1 MARKQSSTIWYQ
13 GNPHKEIYFQGH
25 YHDKMYKGSQLI
37 WEKLNDEYEK
47 DLYYRIQ
54 DYSIYNGITY
64 FVGFLYKDVIGQDD
78 VLQGIYIAKFNA
90 EKMCL
95 DMLHKIEVVSVYNRY
110 LIHACKDGLVLIKYD
125 YEFSKENT
133 ENQPDVGIAKYPI
146 KQSSVFKKV
155 GHNSFSEE
163 TTVFMPPFVQNGAY
177 NKHQF
182 MVFGK
187 DYYVKQI
194 VVYDS
199 NNYGYSSLVKYSYD
213 GEIIKETP
221 ADNTALEI
229 PNTMQQLDYMN
240 VFSVGNRIF
249 TIFSEKNY
257 RSSNLRT
264 IKAISY
270 DSNLSDKKKYSM
282 DSGDTYVYQDLKQTS
297 TGSDMERA
305 VKRYFA
311 VCNGNLYAAGKINTG
326 DYVPKV
332 IKAIFQLSEEKLST
346 GIQIQEN
353 VMIDTV
359 DAIGAKLI
367 THVSSGNTRCFYLI
381 ENGEIKNQY
390 DSYNTANAYAYDEE
404 NIYLWGGIYR
414 YVFDKNLSYIKA
426 EQEKIRIIK

>member
-1 MARKQSSTIWYQ
+1 MARKQSSTIYYR
-13 GNPHKEIYFQGH
+13 GNKHKEIYYQGH

-64 FVGFLYKDVIGQDD
+64 FVGFLYKDVTGQDD

-155 GHNSFSEE
+155 GQNSFSEE

-229 PNTMQQLDYMN
+229 PNMMQQLDYMN
-240 VFSVGNRIF
+240 VFSIGNRIF

-282 DSGDTYVYQDLKQTS
+282 DSGDTYAFQDLRQTS
-297 TGSDMERA
+297 TGSDMERT

-346 GIQIQEN
+346 GIQIQKN

-367 THVSSGNTRCFYLI
+367 THVSSGNTRCFYMI

-390 DSYNTANAYAYDEE
+390 DSYNTADGYAYDED
-404 NIYLWGGIYR
+404 NIYLWIGVYR
-414 YVFDKNLSYIKA
+414 YSFDKNLSYIKA
-426 EQEKIRIIK
+426 EQERIRVIK

>member
-1 MARKQSSTIWYQ
+1 MARKQSSTIWFQ

-25 YHDKMYKGSQLI
+25 YHDKMYKGSQLV

-47 DLYYRIQ
+47 DMYYTIH

-64 FVGFLYKDVIGQDD
+64 FVGFLYKKGDIF
-78 VLQGIYIAKFNA
+78 QGTYIAKFNTD
-90 EKMCL
+90 KMCL
-95 DMLHKIEVVSVYNRY
+95 DMLHKIEVVSAYNRY

-146 KQSSVFKKV
+146 KQSSVFEKV
-155 GHNSFSEE
+155 GQNSFSEE
-163 TTVFMPPFVQNGAY
+163 TTIFMPPFVQNGVY

-199 NNYGYSSLVKYSYD
+199 NNYGYSSFVKYSYD

-221 ADNTALEI
+221 ADNTVLEI
-229 PNTMQQLDYMN
+229 QSTSQWLDYMSA
-240 VFSVGNRIF
+240 FSIGNRIF

-264 IKAISY
+264 VKAISY

-282 DSGDTYVYQDLKQTS
+282 DSGDTYVYQDLRQTA
-297 TGSDMERA
+297 TGTDMERS

-311 VCNGNLYAAGKINTG
+311 VCDGNLYAAGQISTG

-332 IKAIFQLSEEKLST
+332 IKTIFQLSEEKLST

-353 VMIDTV
+353 VIIDTV
-359 DAIGAKLI
+359 DAIGSKLI
-367 THVSSGNTRCFYLI
+367 THVSSGNLRCFYLI
-381 ENGEIKNQY
+381 ENGEIKGQY
-390 DSYNTANAYAYDEE
+390 NSGSTSDAYAYDDKG
-404 NIYLWGGIYR
+404 NIYMWFGAYR
-414 YVFDKNLSYIKA
+414 YVFNKSLSFTKF
-426 EQEKIRIIK
+426 EQEKIRIMIIK

>member
-13 GNPHKEIYFQGH
+13 GNTHKEIYFQGH

-37 WEKLNDEYEK
+37 WQKLNDEFEK
-47 DLYYRIQ
+47 DMYYRIQ
-54 DYSIYNGITY
+54 DYSIYDGITY
-64 FVGFLYKDVIGQDD
+64 FVGYLYNKDD
-78 VLQGIYIAKFNA
+78 VFQGTYIAKFNT

-95 DMLHKIEVVSVYNRY
+95 DMLHKIEAVSAYNRY

-125 YEFSKENT
+125 YYFSKENT
-133 ENQPDVGIAKYPI
+133 ENQPYFGIAKYPI
-146 KQSSVFKKV
+146 KQSSVFEKV
-155 GHNSFSEE
+155 GRNSFSEE
-163 TTVFMPPFVQNGAY
+163 TTVFVPPFVQNGAY

-182 MVFGK
+182 IVFGK

-199 NNYGYSSLVKYSYD
+199 NNYGYSSFVKYSYN

-221 ADNTALEI
+221 ADNTVLEI
-229 PNTMQQLDYMN
+229 QSARQWLDYMN
-240 VFSVGNRIF
+240 AFSIGNRYF
-249 TIFSEKNY
+249 TIFSEKDN
-257 RSSNLRT
+257 RSAGIRT
-264 IKAISY
+264 VKAISY
-270 DSNLSDKKKYSM
+270 DSNMSGKKKYSM

-332 IKAIFQLSEEKLST
+332 IKTIFQLSKESLSV
-346 GIQIQEN
+346 GVQMQEN
-353 VMIDTV
+353 VEIDTV
-359 DAIGAKLI
+359 DTIGTKLI
-367 THVSSGNTRCFYLI
+367 THVSSGNLRCFYLI
-381 ENGEIKNQY
+381 ENGEIKGQY
-390 DSYNTANAYAYDEE
+390 NSGRTSDAYAYDNEG
-404 NIYLWGGIYR
+404 NIYMWFGVYR
-414 YVFDKNLSYIKA
+414 YIFDKNLSFTKI

>member
-1 MARKQSSTIWYQ
+1 MARKQSSTIWFQ

-37 WEKLNDEYEK
+37 WQKLNDEYEK
-47 DLYYRIQ
+47 DVYYTIH

-64 FVGFLYKDVIGQDD
+64 FVGFLYKKGDVF
-78 VLQGIYIAKFNA
+78 QGTYIAKFNT

-95 DMLHKIEVVSVYNRY
+95 DMLHKIEAVSGYNRY
-110 LIHACKDGLVLIKYD
+110 FIHACKDGLVLIKYD

-146 KQSSVFKKV
+146 KQSSVFEKV
-155 GHNSFSEE
+155 GQNSFSEE
-163 TTVFMPPFVQNGAY
+163 TTIFMPPFVQNGAY

-199 NNYGYSSLVKYSYD
+199 NDCGYSSFVKYSYD

-221 ADNTALEI
+221 ADNTVLEI
-229 PNTMQQLDYMN
+229 QSPLYQPLNYMSA
-240 VFSVGNRIF
+240 FSIGNRIF

-257 RSSNLRT
+257 RSSALRT
-264 IKAISY
+264 VKAISY
-270 DSNLSDKKKYSM
+270 DLDLSDKKKYSM
-282 DSGDTYVYQDLKQTS
+282 NSGDTYVYQDLRQVG
-297 TGSDMERA
+297 TGSDMERS

-311 VCNGNLYAAGKINTG
+311 VCNGNLYAAGQISTG

-332 IKAIFQLSEEKLST
+332 IQAIFQLSEEKLST
-346 GIQIQEN
+346 GVQIQEN
-353 VMIDTV
+353 VIIDTV
-359 DAIGAKLI
+359 DTIGTKLI
-367 THVSSGNTRCFYLI
+367 THVSSGNLRCFYLI
-381 ENGEIKNQY
+381 ENGEIKGQY
-390 DSYNTANAYAYDEE
+390 NSGDTSDAYAYDDEG
-404 NIYLWGGIYR
+404 NIYMWFGAYR
-414 YVFDKNLSYIKA
+414 YVFNKSLSFTKF
-426 EQEKIRIIK
+426 EQEKIRIIIK